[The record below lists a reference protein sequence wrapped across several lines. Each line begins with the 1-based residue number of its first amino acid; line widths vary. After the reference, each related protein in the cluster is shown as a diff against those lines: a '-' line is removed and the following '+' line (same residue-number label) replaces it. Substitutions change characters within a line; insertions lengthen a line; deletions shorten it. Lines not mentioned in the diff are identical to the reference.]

1 MANYN
6 FAEDITQGEKGEL
19 IIREFLEL
27 NGYKFISDNK
37 DYRYDLEMTLSVDK
51 GGSLVKVTTFEV
63 KTDVYCLPHSDTNNL
78 FVEFECRGKD
88 SGINVTEADYYVN
101 YYPYLRE
108 AWVIKTSKLKKL
120 INDNDF
126 EVKEFSGDVDSNTK
140 GYIIPR
146 YQFKKHFKVKPIKN
160 KWID

>member
-1 MANYN
+1 MAEYN
-6 FAEDITQGEKGEL
+6 FVEDITQGEKGEL

-37 DYRYDLEMTLSVDK
+37 DYRYDLEMALPVDK
-51 GGSLVKVTTFEV
+51 GGSLVKATTFEV

-101 YYPYLRE
+101 YYPYLHE
-108 AWVIKTSKLKKL
+108 AWFIKTSKLKKL
-120 INDNDF
+120 INNNSF
-126 EVKEFSGDVDSNTK
+126 EVKEFSGDANSNTK
-140 GYIIPR
+140 GYVIPR
-146 YQFKKHFKVKPIKN
+146 YKFKPHFKVKMIKN
-160 KWID
+160 KWD

>member
-1 MANYN
+1 L
-6 FAEDITQGEKGEL
+6 FAAGNSRAIGDWMLGI
-19 IIREFLEL
+19 
-27 NGYKFISDNK
+27 NGTRLYTKKFAPAK
-37 DYRYDLEMTLSVDK
+37 MTLSVGK

-88 SGINVTEADYYVN
+88 SGINVTEADYYIN

-108 AWVIKTSKLKKL
+108 AWVIKTSKLKNL

>member
-6 FAEDITQGEKGEL
+6 FVEDITQGEKGEV

-37 DYRYDLEMTLSVDK
+37 DYRYDLEMSLPVDE
-51 GGSLVKVTTFEV
+51 GGSLVKATTFEV

-101 YYPYLRE
+101 YYPYLHE
-108 AWVIKTSKLKKL
+108 AWFIKTSKLKKL
-120 INDNDF
+120 INDNNF
-126 EVKEFSGDVDSNTK
+126 EVKEFSGDANSNTK
-140 GYIIPR
+140 GYVIPR
-146 YQFKKHFKVKPIKN
+146 YQFKKHFKVKMIKN
-160 KWID
+160 KWN

>member
-6 FAEDITQGEKGEL
+6 FVEDITQGEKGEL
-19 IIREFLEL
+19 IIREYLEL

-37 DYRYDLEMTLSVDK
+37 DYRYDLEMTLPVNKD
-51 GGSLVKVTTFEV
+51 GSLVEITTFEV

-101 YYPYLRE
+101 YYPYLHE
-108 AWVIKTSKLKKL
+108 AWFIKTSKLKKL
-120 INDNDF
+120 INNNSF
-126 EVKEFSGDVDSNTK
+126 EVKEFSGDANSNTK

-146 YQFKKHFKVKPIKN
+146 YKFKPYFKVKIIKSD
-160 KWID
+160 WG